1 MGWIELKEYIIEG
14 GHKLSGNIDISGS
27 KNATLPILAA
37 TILNAG
43 ITSIN
48 NVPNI
53 KDVNTMCAIL
63 EKLGCVV
70 KRTNDIVTVDSS
82 NIITSEIPEELMKEM
97 RSSVI
102 IAGALIGRTK
112 KCQFTYPGGCE
123 IGSRPINLHLE
134 AFEQL
139 GVTIDEKNGY
149 INCVSNNLEGT
160 EIVLDFPSV
169 GATENIMLAS
179 VFAEG
184 ETKIKNVAREP
195 EIKNLQDFLNSMG
208 AKIKGAG
215 SNTIVIKG
223 VKALHDTEFN
233 VIPDRIEAA
242 SYLCMAAITS
252 GEIILN
258 KVNPEHISSAL
269 HKLKRMNLKIAHSK
283 NEVYLKT
290 VKHLSP
296 INIKTMPYPGF
307 PTDMQSQ
314 FTTLLTLAKGTSII
328 VENIFENRYKYVNE
342 LLKMGAKITLEDRT
356 AIIQGV
362 ESLYGANV
370 EAKELRGGVS
380 LVTAALVARGTTKIT
395 GIGFI
400 ERGYENLTK
409 KLTILGAKILKQ

>member
-1 MGWIELKEYIIEG
+1 MNEYIIEG
-14 GHKLSGNIDISGS
+14 GHKLSGIIDISGS

-37 TILNAG
+37 TILNDG
-43 ITSIN
+43 LSIIK
-48 NVPNI
+48 NVPDI

-63 EKLGCVV
+63 ECLGCKVTRD
-70 KRTNDIVTVDSS
+70 KDCVTVDSS
-82 NIITSEIPEELMKEM
+82 GIKTSEIPENLMREM

-102 IAGALIGRTK
+102 IAGALIARTK

-139 GVTIDEKNGY
+139 GVDIEEKNGY
-149 INCVSNNLEGT
+149 INCNANNLEGT

-169 GATENIMLAS
+169 GATENIMLAAVLAS
-179 VFAEG
+179 G
-184 ETKIKNVAREP
+184 ETRIKNVAREP

-223 VKALHDTEFN
+223 VEKLHTSEFS
-233 VIPDRIEAA
+233 VIADRIEAA
-242 SYLCMAAITS
+242 TYLCMAAITS
-252 GEIILN
+252 GEVILN
-258 KVNPEHISSAL
+258 KVNPEHLSSAI

-283 NEVYLKT
+283 NEIYLRTIKNLAPT
-290 VKHLSP
+290 
-296 INIKTMPYPGF
+296 NIKTMPYPGF

-342 LLKMGAKITLEDRT
+342 LVKMGANITVEDRT

-362 ESLYGANV
+362 DNLFAASV

-380 LVTAALVARGTTKIT
+380 LVTAALAAQGISKIT

-409 KLTILGAKILKQ
+409 KLTILGAKISKQ

>member
-1 MGWIELKEYIIEG
+1 MSEYIIEG
-14 GHKLSGNIDISGS
+14 GRKLSGNIDISGS

-37 TILNAG
+37 TILNDG
-43 ITSIN
+43 ITVIN
-48 NVPNI
+48 NVPDI
-53 KDVNTMCAIL
+53 KDVSTMCAIL
-63 EKLGCVV
+63 QTLGCL
-70 KRTNDIVTVDSS
+70 VTREKNSIKVNSS
-82 NIITSEIPEELMKEM
+82 NISTNEIPEDLMREM

-102 IAGALIGRTK
+102 LAGALIARTK

-139 GVTIDEKNGY
+139 GVEIEEKNGY
-149 INCVSNNLEGT
+149 INCDASKLEGT

-169 GATENIMLAS
+169 GATENIMLIS
-179 VFAEG
+179 VFAKG
-184 ETKIKNVAREP
+184 ETRIKNVAREP

-215 SNTIVIKG
+215 SNMIIIEG
-223 VKALHDTEFN
+223 VSKLHDTEFS

-242 SYLCMAAITS
+242 SYLCMVAATS
-252 GEIILN
+252 GEVILTN
-258 KVNPEHISSAL
+258 VNPEHLSSAI
-269 HKLKRMNLKIAHSK
+269 HKLRKMNLKIAHSK
-283 NEVYLKT
+283 NEIHLKT
-290 VKHLSP
+290 LRHFNS

-342 LLKMGAKITLEDRT
+342 LIKMGANITLEDRT
-356 AIIQGV
+356 AIVQGV
-362 ESLYGANV
+362 DRLYGANV
-370 EAKELRGGVS
+370 EAKELRGGAA
-380 LVTAALVARGTTKIT
+380 LVTAALAAQGETKIS

-400 ERGYENLTK
+400 ERGYENLIK
-409 KLTILGAKILKQ
+409 KLTILGAKIIKQ

>member
-1 MGWIELKEYIIEG
+1 MNEYIIEG
-14 GHKLSGNIDISGS
+14 GRKLSGIIDVSGS

-37 TILNAG
+37 TILNDG
-43 ITSIN
+43 ITIIN

-53 KDVNTMCAIL
+53 KDVNSMCAIL
-63 EKLGCVV
+63 QNLGCTIIREKNTV
-70 KRTNDIVTVDSS
+70 KVNSTNIT
-82 NIITSEIPEELMKEM
+82 TSEIPEKLMREM

-102 IAGALIGRTK
+102 LAGALIGRTK
-112 KCQFTYPGGCE
+112 KCHFTYPGGCE

-139 GVTIDEKNGY
+139 GVKIKEKNGY
-149 INCVSNNLEGT
+149 INCISEKLSGT

-184 ETKIKNVAREP
+184 ETRIKNVAREP

-215 SNTIVIKG
+215 SNSIVIKG
-223 VKALHDTEFN
+223 VKNLHDTEFS

-242 SYLCMAAITS
+242 SYLCMAAATS

-258 KVNPEHISSAL
+258 KVNPEHLSSAI
-269 HKLKRMNLKIAHSK
+269 HKLKKMNLKISYSK
-283 NEVYLKT
+283 NELHLRT
-290 VKHLSP
+290 LKHLNP

-342 LLKMGAKITLEDRT
+342 LIKMGANITLENRT
-356 AIIQGV
+356 AIVQGV
-362 ESLYGANV
+362 ECLYGANV
-370 EAKELRGGVS
+370 EAKELRGGAA
-380 LVTAALVARGTTKIT
+380 LITAALAACGETKIT
-395 GIGFI
+395 GINFV
-400 ERGYENLTK
+400 ERGYENLVK
-409 KLTILGAKILKQ
+409 KLTILGAKITKQ

>member
-1 MGWIELKEYIIEG
+1 MSEYIIEG
-14 GHKLSGNIDISGS
+14 GRKLSGNIDISGS

-37 TILNAG
+37 TILNDG
-43 ITSIN
+43 ITTIN
-48 NVPNI
+48 NVPDI
-53 KDVNTMCAIL
+53 KDVSTMCAIL
-63 EKLGCVV
+63 QSLGCL
-70 KRTNDIVTVDSS
+70 VTREKNSIKVNSS
-82 NIITSEIPEELMKEM
+82 NISTNEIPEDLMREM

-102 IAGALIGRTK
+102 LAGALIARTK

-139 GVTIDEKNGY
+139 GVEIEEKNGY
-149 INCVSNNLEGT
+149 INCDAPKLEGT

-169 GATENIMLAS
+169 GATENIMLIS
-179 VFAEG
+179 VFAKG
-184 ETKIKNVAREP
+184 ETRIKNVAREP

-215 SNTIVIKG
+215 SNMIIIEG
-223 VKALHDTEFN
+223 VSQLHDTEFS

-242 SYLCMAAITS
+242 SYLCMVAATS
-252 GEIILN
+252 GEVILN
-258 KVNPEHISSAL
+258 NVNPEHLSSAI
-269 HKLKRMNLKIAHSK
+269 HKLKKMNLKIAYSK
-283 NEVYLKT
+283 NELHLKT
-290 VKHLSP
+290 LKRFNS

-342 LLKMGAKITLEDRT
+342 LIKMGANITLEDRT
-356 AIIQGV
+356 AIVQGV
-362 ESLYGANV
+362 DRLYGANV
-370 EAKELRGGVS
+370 EAKELRGGAA
-380 LVTAALVARGTTKIT
+380 LVTAALAAQGETKIS

-400 ERGYENLTK
+400 ERGYENLIK
-409 KLTILGAKILKQ
+409 KLTILGAKIIKQ

>member
-1 MGWIELKEYIIEG
+1 MNEYIIEG
-14 GHKLSGNIDISGS
+14 GHKLSGIIDISGS

-37 TILNAG
+37 TILNDG
-43 ITSIN
+43 ISIVN
-48 NVPNI
+48 NVPDI
-53 KDVNTMCAIL
+53 KDVSTMCAIL
-63 EKLGCVV
+63 EALGCTV
-70 KRTNDIVTVDSS
+70 KRDENKIIVDST
-82 NIITSEIPEELMKEM
+82 NIVTSEIPEELMREM

-139 GVTIDEKNGY
+139 GVVIDEKNGY
-149 INCVSNNLEGT
+149 INCISNKLEGT

-169 GATENIMLAS
+169 GATENIMLAA
-179 VFAEG
+179 VLAKG

-215 SNTIVIKG
+215 SNTLIIKG
-223 VKALHDTEFN
+223 VEKLHNTEFN
-233 VIPDRIEAA
+233 VISDRIEAA

-258 KVNPEHISSAL
+258 KVNPEHLSSAI

-283 NEVYLKT
+283 NEIYLKAG
-290 VKHLSP
+290 KHLVP
-296 INIKTMPYPGF
+296 TNIKTMPYPGF

-314 FTTLLTLAKGTSII
+314 FTTLLTLAKGTSIV

-342 LLKMGAKITLEDRT
+342 LIKMGANITVEDRT

-362 ESLYGANV
+362 DNLFCANV

-380 LVTAALVARGTTKIT
+380 LVTAALAAQGTTKIT

>member
-1 MGWIELKEYIIEG
+1 MSEYIIEG
-14 GHKLSGNIDISGS
+14 GRKLSGDIDISGS

-37 TILNAG
+37 TILNDG
-43 ITSIN
+43 ITIVN
-48 NVPNI
+48 NVPDI
-53 KDVNTMCAIL
+53 KDVNTMCTIL
-63 EKLGCVV
+63 QTLGC
-70 KRTNDIVTVDSS
+70 IVTREKNSIKVNAS
-82 NIITSEIPEELMKEM
+82 NISTNEIPENLMREM

-102 IAGALIGRTK
+102 LAGALIARTK

-139 GVTIDEKNGY
+139 GVNIEEKNGY
-149 INCVSNNLEGT
+149 INCEANKLEGT

-169 GATENIMLAS
+169 GATENIMLIS

-184 ETKIKNVAREP
+184 ETRIRNVAREP

-215 SNTIVIKG
+215 SNTIIIEG
-223 VKALHDTEFN
+223 VKKLHDTEFS

-242 SYLCMAAITS
+242 SYLCMAAATS

-258 KVNPEHISSAL
+258 NVNPEHLSSAI
-269 HKLKRMNLKIAHSK
+269 HKLRKMNLKIAYSK
-283 NEVYLKT
+283 NELHLKT
-290 VKHLSP
+290 VRQFNS

-342 LLKMGAKITLEDRT
+342 LIKMGANITLEDRT
-356 AIIQGV
+356 AIVQGV
-362 ESLYGANV
+362 DRLYGANV
-370 EAKELRGGVS
+370 EAKELRGGAA
-380 LVTAALVARGTTKIT
+380 LVTAALAAQGETKIS

-400 ERGYENLTK
+400 ERGYENLIK
-409 KLTILGAKILKQ
+409 KLTILGAKIVKQ

>member
-1 MGWIELKEYIIEG
+1 MNEYIIEG
-14 GHKLSGNIDISGS
+14 GHKLSGIIDISGS

-37 TILNAG
+37 TILNDG
-43 ITSIN
+43 ISIVN
-48 NVPNI
+48 NVPDI
-53 KDVNTMCAIL
+53 KDVSTMCAIL
-63 EKLGCVV
+63 ECIGCIV
-70 KRTNDIVTVDSS
+70 KREKDKIIVDST
-82 NIITSEIPEELMKEM
+82 NIATSEIPEELMREM

-139 GVTIDEKNGY
+139 GVIIDEKNGY
-149 INCVSNNLEGT
+149 INCVSDNLEGA

-169 GATENIMLAS
+169 GATENIMLAA

-215 SNTIVIKG
+215 SNTIIIKG
-223 VKALHDTEFN
+223 VKKLHDTEFS
-233 VIPDRIEAA
+233 VISDRIEAA

-258 KVNPEHISSAL
+258 KVNPEHLSSAI

-283 NEVYLKT
+283 NEIYLKA
-290 VKHLSP
+290 VKQLIP
-296 INIKTMPYPGF
+296 TNIKTMPYPGF

-314 FTTLLTLAKGTSII
+314 FTTLLTLANGTSIV

-342 LLKMGAKITLEDRT
+342 LIKMGANITIEDRT

-362 ESLYGANV
+362 DNLFGANV

-380 LVTAALVARGTTKIT
+380 LVTAALAAHGTTKIT

>member
-1 MGWIELKEYIIEG
+1 MNEYIIEG
-14 GHKLSGNIDISGS
+14 GHKLSGIIDISGS

-37 TILNAG
+37 TILNDG
-43 ITSIN
+43 LSIIK
-48 NVPNI
+48 NVPDI
-53 KDVNTMCAIL
+53 KDVSTMCAIL
-63 EKLGCVV
+63 ECLGCIV
-70 KRTNDIVTVDSS
+70 KRDKDCVTVDSS
-82 NIITSEIPEELMKEM
+82 NIKTSEIPEELMREM

-139 GVTIDEKNGY
+139 GVDIDEKNGY
-149 INCVSNNLEGT
+149 INCTVNDLDGT

-169 GATENIMLAS
+169 GATENIMLAA
-179 VFAEG
+179 VFANG
-184 ETKIKNVAREP
+184 ETRIKNVAREP

-223 VKALHDTEFN
+223 VEALHSSEFC

-258 KVNPEHISSAL
+258 KVNPEHLSSAI

-283 NEVYLKT
+283 NEIYLKSI
-290 VKHLSP
+290 KSLAP

-314 FTTLLTLAKGTSII
+314 FVALVTLAKGTSIV

-342 LLKMGAKITLEDRT
+342 LVKMGANITVEDRT

-362 ESLYGANV
+362 DKLYAASV

-380 LVTAALVARGTTKIT
+380 LVAAALAAQGTTKIT

-409 KLTILGAKILKQ
+409 KLTILGAKISKQ

>member
-1 MGWIELKEYIIEG
+1 MNEYIIEG
-14 GHKLSGNIDISGS
+14 GHKLSGIIDISGS

-37 TILNAG
+37 TILNDG
-43 ITSIN
+43 LSIIK
-48 NVPNI
+48 NVPDI

-63 EKLGCVV
+63 ECLGCKVTRD
-70 KRTNDIVTVDSS
+70 KDCVTVDSS
-82 NIITSEIPEELMKEM
+82 DIKISEIPENLMREM

-139 GVTIDEKNGY
+139 GVDIEEKNGY
-149 INCVSNNLEGT
+149 INCNANNLEGT

-169 GATENIMLAS
+169 GATENIMLAAVLAS
-179 VFAEG
+179 G
-184 ETKIKNVAREP
+184 ETRIKNVAREP

-223 VKALHDTEFN
+223 VEKLHTSEFS
-233 VIPDRIEAA
+233 VIADRIEAA
-242 SYLCMAAITS
+242 TYLCMAAITS
-252 GEIILN
+252 GEVILN
-258 KVNPEHISSAL
+258 KVNPEHLSSAI

-283 NEVYLKT
+283 NEIYLRTIKN
-290 VKHLSP
+290 LSP
-296 INIKTMPYPGF
+296 TNIKTMPYPGF

-342 LLKMGAKITLEDRT
+342 LVKMGANITVEDRT

-362 ESLYGANV
+362 DNLFAASV

-380 LVTAALVARGTTKIT
+380 LVTAALAAKGISKIT

-409 KLTILGAKILKQ
+409 KLTILGAKISKQ

>member
-1 MGWIELKEYIIEG
+1 MNEYIIEG
-14 GHKLSGNIDISGS
+14 GHKLSGIIDISGS

-37 TILNAG
+37 TILNEG
-43 ITSIN
+43 ISIID
-48 NVPNI
+48 NVPDI
-53 KDVNTMCAIL
+53 KDVDTMCLIL
-63 EKLGCVV
+63 ESLGCIV
-70 KRTNDIVTVDSS
+70 KREKNQVIVDAS
-82 NIITSEIPEELMKEM
+82 NIETSEIPEELMREM

-102 IAGALIGRTK
+102 IAGALIARTN

-139 GVTIDEKNGY
+139 GVIIDEKNGY

-169 GATENIMLAS
+169 GATENIMLAAI
-179 VFAEG
+179 FAKG

-215 SNTIVIKG
+215 SNTIIIKG
-223 VKALHDTEFN
+223 VSKLHNSEFSI
-233 VIPDRIEAA
+233 IPDRIEAA

-252 GEIILN
+252 GEIIIN
-258 KVNPEHISSAL
+258 KVNPEHLSSAI
-269 HKLKRMNLKIAHSK
+269 HKLKRMNLKIVCSK
-283 NEVYLKT
+283 NEIYLKT
-290 VKHLSP
+290 IKSLAP
-296 INIKTMPYPGF
+296 TNIKTMPYPGF

-314 FTTLLTLAKGTSII
+314 FTTLLTIAKGTSIV

-342 LLKMGAKITLEDRT
+342 LVKMGANITVEDRT

-362 ESLYGANV
+362 DTLFAASV

-380 LVTAALVARGTTKIT
+380 LVTAALAAQGISKIT

-409 KLTILGAKILKQ
+409 KLTILGAKISKQ

>member
-1 MGWIELKEYIIEG
+1 MNEYIIEG
-14 GHKLSGNIDISGS
+14 GRKLSGSIDISGS

-37 TILNAG
+37 TILNG
-43 ITSIN
+43 GLSVVN

-53 KDVNTMCAIL
+53 KDVNTMCLIL
-63 EKLGCVV
+63 ESLGCIV
-70 KRTNDIVTVDSS
+70 KRDKNKVIVDSS
-82 NIITSEIPEELMKEM
+82 QILTSEIPEELMKEM

-102 IAGALIGRTK
+102 IAGALIGRLR

-139 GVTIDEKNGY
+139 GIVIDEKQGC
-149 INCVSNNLEGT
+149 IKCTTNNLEGT

-169 GATENIMLAS
+169 GATENIMLAA
-179 VFAEG
+179 VLAKG
-184 ETKIKNVAREP
+184 ETKIRNVAREP

-215 SNTIVIKG
+215 SNTIVIRG
-223 VKALHDTEFN
+223 VSKLHDTEFS

-258 KVNPEHISSAL
+258 KVNPEHLSSPI
-269 HKLKRMNLKIAHSK
+269 HKLKRMNLKIGYSK
-283 NEVYLKT
+283 NKIYLKT
-290 VKHLSP
+290 VKELTP

-342 LLKMGAKITLEDRT
+342 LLKMGANIIVEDRT

-362 ESLYGANV
+362 ENLFGANV

-380 LVTAALVARGTTKIT
+380 LVTAALAAQGETKIT

-409 KLTILGAKILKQ
+409 KLTILGAKISKQ

>member
-1 MGWIELKEYIIEG
+1 MDELNEYIIEG
-14 GHKLSGNIDISGS
+14 GRKLSGNIDISGS

-37 TILNAG
+37 TILNDG
-43 ITSIN
+43 ISIIN

-53 KDVNTMCAIL
+53 KDVNTMCSIL
-63 EKLGCVV
+63 ESLGCLV
-70 KRTNDIVTVDSS
+70 KRTKDVVIVDSS
-82 NIITSEIPEELMKEM
+82 DITTSEIPEDLMREM

-139 GVTIDEKNGY
+139 GVIINEKTGY
-149 INCVSNNLEGT
+149 INCVANNLEGT

-179 VFAEG
+179 VFAKG
-184 ETKIKNVAREP
+184 ETKVKNVAREP

-215 SNTIVIKG
+215 SNTLIIRG
-223 VKALHDTEFN
+223 VENLHDAEFS

-258 KVNPEHISSAL
+258 KVNPEHLSSAI

-283 NEVYLKT
+283 NEIYLKS
-290 VKHLSP
+290 VKNLVP
-296 INIKTMPYPGF
+296 TNIKTMPYPRV
-307 PTDMQSQ
+307 PNR
-314 FTTLLTLAKGTSII
+314 FT
-328 VENIFENRYKYVNE
+328 
-342 LLKMGAKITLEDRT
+342 ITVYD
-356 AIIQGV
+356 AINF
-362 ESLYGANV
+362 SKRNV
-370 EAKELRGGVS
+370 DS
-380 LVTAALVARGTTKIT
+380 C
-395 GIGFI
+395 
-400 ERGYENLTK
+400 
-409 KLTILGAKILKQ
+409 